1 MTSSEP
7 NTFKGPQILT
17 PAKVLLNESK
27 WGHRGQSRQPVEI
40 QITTQTHSQRYRRPE
55 KVKPRENRTPERTW
69 TRHSGWAR
77 KRKIDLHVRNGK
89 RNYNLQH
96 RRKTF
101 WWHLGKLKTKIQ
113 KWMKH
118 RHLWE
123 SRRLAKSKDGWE
135 LIVGAQ
141 ECEVSTL
148 TPCFCLHLNSHNPF
162 DKPPHVHSALRCY
175 GIINNSVYHW
185 HQKAAFLFQI
195 LHPPPQQEFKW
206 CYCNASVLMQ
216 LSRLTIKVI
225 AQLR

>member
-1 MTSSEP
+1 MHVLRLKSCKDDIILTKYILEG
-7 NTFKGPQILT
+7 TQILT

-27 WGHRGQSRQPVEI
+27 WGHRSQSRQPVEI
-40 QITTQTHSQRYRRPE
+40 QITTQTHSQRNRRPE

-69 TRHSGWAR
+69 TRHSGRAR
-77 KRKIDLHVRNGK
+77 KRKIDLHVRKGK

-96 RRKTF
+96 RWKTF

-113 KWMKH
+113 KRMKH

-123 SRRLAKSKDGWE
+123 LRRLAKSKDGWE
-135 LIVGAQ
+135 LIVSAQ

-148 TPCFCLHLNSHNPF
+148 TLFFWLHLNSHNPF
-162 DKPPHVHSALRCY
+162 DKPPRVHSVLRYY

-195 LHPPPQQEFKW
+195 LHPP
-206 CYCNASVLMQ
+206 AGV
-216 LSRLTIKVI
+216 
-225 AQLR
+225 